1 MVNDVG
7 HYKKTPSVA
16 GSNPRRSVR
25 TSRWLSVGVPKV
37 ERLKTKT
44 SQPGTGYRDAV
55 DPDRLRKGA
64 RVAKANLGRLE
75 KRVSEAAHL
84 DEGSVETL
92 LEQLEAA
99 WSAFAE
105 VQDEILLFDDNQ
117 FNFDQEF
124 EIRGEYEDRYIAIKS
139 NLKEKLLNHR
149 GRSSSHDVSSS
160 SVSHSAKPDLKL
172 PKIELPEFSGNYTEW
187 PFLF

>member
-1 MVNDVG
+1 MQDDTEHRRFESSSQRSYIKMV
-7 HYKKTPSVA
+7 K
-16 GSNPRRSVR
+16 RRS
-25 TSRWLSVGVPKV
+25 
-37 ERLKTKT
+37 TKGGKAEDEDE
-44 SQPGTGYRDAV
+44 PRYRDAV

-75 KRVSEAAHL
+75 KRVSEATHL

-99 WSAFAE
+99 WCAFAE

-172 PKIELPEFSGNYTEW
+172 PKIELPEFSGNYT
-187 PFLF
+187 